1 MTTLLGKG
9 GRGWKI
15 GKKRK
20 RMERKRAG
28 EEAEAAGRPEMQEAA
43 GSVGG
48 EALCLSCSLGPRTH
62 NVHHFL

>member
-1 MTTLLGKG
+1 
-9 GRGWKI
+9 
-15 GKKRK
+15 
-20 RMERKRAG
+20 MERKRAG

-48 EALCLSCSLGPRTH
+48 GEALCLSCSLGPRTH